1 MGRSIG
7 GVHWRS
13 DNTRSL
19 VLGEALAAEIL
30 ADIST
35 DVNERPMF
43 EFRTFTRKADG
54 KPKKVSIRPGKIYV
68 DGLLVDSHSSA
79 L

>member
-7 GVHWRS
+7 GVHWRT
-13 DNTRSL
+13 DNARSL

-30 ADIST
+30 ADITT
-35 DVNERPMF
+35 DAYERPSF
-43 EFRTFTRKADG
+43 EFRTFARRADG
-54 KPKKVSIRPGKIYV
+54 KPKTVHIEEGRIFV
-68 DGLLVDSHSSA
+68 DGVLVDTHGSA